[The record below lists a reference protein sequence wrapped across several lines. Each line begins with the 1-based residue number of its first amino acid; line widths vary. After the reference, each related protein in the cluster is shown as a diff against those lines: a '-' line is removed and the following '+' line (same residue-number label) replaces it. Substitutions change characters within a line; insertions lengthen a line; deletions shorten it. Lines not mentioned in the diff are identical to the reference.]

1 MHALNAN
8 TAGGLED
15 FRVSESDYQPGTKG
29 GTSLVPDQNLG
40 PVEDM
45 PTAKVDKHSSALHQ
59 EGFADFFQ
67 ASAEDV
73 PKVSGVEPERN
84 QDGTTTAPILSL
96 KDAVE
101 FYKISEKT
109 IRLHIKDGKIPAR
122 KEEGP
127 RGLEWRIYPQ
137 GIPKDIPVEEPT
149 NLEPEFVQVGSEVTE
164 AATDVEEDGTIVEPV
179 RYQSGSSQEPTWYA
193 DAQVTSGFTGSA
205 QPSFAPELKSLLDVI
220 TKQSEKLEAASMRI
234 GYLEAR
240 TENYEKEIKL
250 LTDSQHKRGWWA
262 RFGSWFLGR
271 AES

>member
-15 FRVSESDYQPGTKG
+15 FRASDSDYQPGTNS
-29 GTSLVPDQNLG
+29 GTSLVPDQKSG
-40 PVEDM
+40 TFEDPV
-45 PTAKVDKHSSALHQ
+45 TATVSKQPSIAHE
-59 EGFADFFQ
+59 EGFADFFE
-67 ASAEDV
+67 ATAEDARRD
-73 PKVSGVEPERN
+73 PGAEPERN
-84 QDGTTTAPILSL
+84 QDGTKPEPILSL
-96 KDAVE
+96 KEAVE

-137 GIPKDIPVEEPT
+137 GIPKDIPTKET
-149 NLEPEFVQVGSEVTE
+149 TSLEPEFVQVGSDVSETVT
-164 AATDVEEDGTIVEPV
+164 TVEEDETTAEPV
-179 RYQSGSSQEPTWYA
+179 RYQSGSSPETTWYA
-193 DAQVTSGFTGSA
+193 DAQVTSGSQGAA

-220 TKQSEKLEAASMRI
+220 TKQAEKLEAASMRI

-240 TENYEKEIKL
+240 TENYETQIKL

-262 RFGSWFLGR
+262 RFGAWFLGQK
-271 AES
+271 